1 MLYDLSQAKIVLL
14 LTTPAVRGAFFLLI
28 EASEKRVRH
37 TFAAVDETES
47 APAVKNNRTFIKMIE
62 SMLEGEVLDYLV
74 DHLPAHI
81 YVKDLQGNYR
91 YINKAAENF
100 FQLSLS
106 DLATINYT
114 DKDLVACKSDL
125 EQILVTDRRVIDT
138 GEGIE
143 ATHKMKKRKINNR
156 SCGDGGATKDDGSTP
171 SDEEEEIWFSTHKFP
186 LKNTEGIIIG
196 VCGMSRDITEIV
208 KKEEAGKLNVSE
220 RTQIEE
226 ALRQSEERHRTLF
239 ETTTQGVVYQ
249 DANGGIIST
258 NPSAERILGLT
269 IDQMMGRTSVDPR
282 WKSVREDGSDWSG
295 DRHPAMM
302 ALQTGEPVTNAIMGV
317 YHPAEDTQHWLS
329 IDAIP
334 LFKPNETKPFQVY
347 TTFTDITE
355 QKNVERAIL
364 RAKEKA
370 EEADKLKS
378 AFLANMSHE
387 IRTPL
392 NGIMG
397 HIDIALSNKLSDEYR
412 DENLEGLEV
421 ARESGYLLVSIINDI
436 LDLSKIEAGQMLIGS
451 QPFSI
456 RNMIEQTVKIGH
468 ILIKSR
474 KKESIS
480 LTHQVDDN
488 ISKCVFGDNFRIQQI
503 INNLVSNSVKFTE
516 SGLVRLEVDLTSDK
530 SMLLFS
536 VQDTG
541 RGISE
546 DQLEVIFE
554 AFRQVDFSDTR
565 KFSGTGLGLTIS
577 KRLVEMMGGRLWVK
591 STVGED
597 SGSTFYFT
605 VPYKQAPDG
614 SIDDVEKVTEKVAK
628 STSITSGKILI
639 AEDDPV
645 SRKVATKM
653 VENAGYDVVLAENGR
668 IAVSKFESDRTIDL
682 ILMDVNMEIMGGL
695 EATSLIRNMEAKY
708 QYERR
713 IPIIGLSAA
722 AMNGDRERGAA
733 SGMTDYLTK
742 PVNRQALIATI
753 EQYLGKLDTAGKK
766 YPTQPKKRRI

>member
-1 MLYDLSQAKIVLL
+1 MIDSMTEGDVL
-14 LTTPAVRGAFFLLI
+14 
-28 EASEKRVRH
+28 H
-37 TFAAVDETES
+37 
-47 APAVKNNRTFIKMIE
+47 
-62 SMLEGEVLDYLV
+62 YLV
-74 DHLPAHI
+74 DHMPAHV

-91 YINKAAENF
+91 YINKALEQF
-100 FQLSLS
+100 FQVSRADLETKDYADPDFFTSS
-106 DLATINYT
+106 DL
-114 DKDLVACKSDL
+114 DR
-125 EQILVTDRRVIDT
+125 ILATDRRVLDT
-138 GEGIE
+138 GEGME
-143 ATHKMKKRKINNR
+143 VTHKLQKRIEIDNSITGGEIKED
-156 SCGDGGATKDDGSTP
+156 DGGVAGCSMNEEAKWYSTL
-171 SDEEEEIWFSTHKFP
+171 KFP
-186 LKNTEGIIIG
+186 LKNVNGKIVG
-196 VCGMSRDITEIV
+196 LCGLSRDITELAQ
-208 KKEEAGKLNVSE
+208 KEEANKLSLSE
-220 RTQIEE
+220 RSQIEE

-249 DANGGIIST
+249 DADGGIISL

-282 WKSVREDGSDWSG
+282 WKSVKEDGSDYPG
-295 DRHPAMM
+295 DCHPAMM
-302 ALQTGEPVTNAIMGV
+302 ALKSGKPVTNAIMGV
-317 YHPAEDTQHWLS
+317 YHPAEDKQLWIS

-347 TTFTDITE
+347 TTFTDITQ

-370 EEADKLKS
+370 VEADKLKS

-397 HIDIALSNKLSDEYR
+397 HIDIALSNKLSEEYR
-412 DENLEGLEV
+412 LENIEGLEV

-451 QPFSI
+451 QPFSL
-456 RNMIEQTVKIGH
+456 RNMIDQTVRIGH

-480 LTHQVDDN
+480 LSQRVNDR
-488 ISKCVFGDNFRIQQI
+488 ISKCVLGDNFRIQQI
-503 INNLVSNSVKFTE
+503 INNLVSNAVKFTE
-516 SGLVRLEVDLTSDK
+516 AGSVRLEVDLTKDET
-530 SMLLFS
+530 MLQFS
-536 VQDTG
+536 VNDSG

-577 KRLVEMMGGRLWVK
+577 KRLVEMMGGTLWVDSK
-591 STVGED
+591 IGE
-597 SGSTFYFT
+597 GSTFSFT
-605 VPYKQAPDG
+605 IPYKQAPDG
-614 SIDDVEKVTEKVAK
+614 SIEDSGPLTDKALHATK
-628 STSITSGKILI
+628 ITSGKILI

-668 IAVSKFESDRTIDL
+668 IAVSKFEADRSIDL

-695 EATSLIRNMEAKY
+695 EATSLIRDLEARH
-708 QYERR
+708 QHERR

-742 PVNRQALIATI
+742 PVNRKDLIAAI
-753 EQYLGKLDTAGKK
+753 EQYLGKVENGGKRDL
-766 YPTQPKKRRI
+766 TQMKKRRI